1 MLGFSASSIKLM
13 VSRGIS
19 AASASTVLVAAS
31 VYKKQGNGVQQHVP
45 SILYCLTLARQC

>member
-19 AASASTVLVAAS
+19 AASAVLVAAR
-31 VYKKQGNGVQQHVP
+31 VYKKRGNGVQQHVP